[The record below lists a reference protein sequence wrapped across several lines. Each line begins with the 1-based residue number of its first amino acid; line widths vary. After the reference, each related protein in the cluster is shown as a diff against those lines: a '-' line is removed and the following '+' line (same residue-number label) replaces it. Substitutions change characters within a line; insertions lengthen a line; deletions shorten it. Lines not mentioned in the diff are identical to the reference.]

1 MKLSLMKKIIKHYL
15 KNSELVFNIVASMI
29 FIYLK
34 LAYFTSRWHFI
45 MPENIDEEKLDN
57 ENGLFF
63 AIWHNRLAYSMYI
76 FRNYKNAFGLTSP
89 HSDGKIIGKLIVMM
103 SHEIIQGSTNKNSN
117 SAVKEI
123 IKQITNGGKIVVT
136 PDGPR
141 GPVYKNGSVITK
153 IASKYNKKV
162 IPVSCHASRYF
173 ELRSW
178 DKMMLPKP
186 FSKIIVVIGEPLE
199 LSGNDEHD
207 KLLLEEKLNNL
218 THQAKDFY

>member
-1 MKLSLMKKIIKHYL
+1 
-15 KNSELVFNIVASMI
+15 
-29 FIYLK
+29 
-34 LAYFTSRWHFI
+34 
-45 MPENIDEEKLDN
+45 MPKDFDEQKLDN

-76 FRNYKNAFGLTSP
+76 FGNYKNAFGLTSP
-89 HSDGKIIGKLIVMM
+89 HSDGKIIGKLVLMM
-103 SHEIIQGSTNKNSN
+103 NHKIIQGSTNKNSN

-162 IPVSCHASRYF
+162 IPVSCYASRYF
-173 ELRSW
+173 ELTSW

-186 FSKIIVVIGEPLE
+186 FSKIIGIIGKPLE
-199 LSGNDEHD
+199 LTGNDEND
-207 KLLLEEKLNNL
+207 KLLLEKKLNSL
-218 THQAKDFY
+218 TTEARNFY